1 LLQRR
6 KHRSETSEFQAM
18 TTDSTTIS
26 YDCSTDGEGPSAM
39 GEEKDCDKGAAPTVK
54 MQPQQQ

>member
-1 LLQRR
+1 
-6 KHRSETSEFQAM
+6 M